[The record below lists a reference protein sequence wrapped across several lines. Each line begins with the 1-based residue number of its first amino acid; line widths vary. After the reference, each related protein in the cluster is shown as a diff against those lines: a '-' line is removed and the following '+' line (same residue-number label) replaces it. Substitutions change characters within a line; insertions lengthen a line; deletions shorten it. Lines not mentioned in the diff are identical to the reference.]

1 MDKAVNLPRGY
12 GYVEFKM
19 RADAEKALLYMDGAQ
34 IDGNVVKVK
43 FAPAPGQKAAVSLPK
58 ALPNPPKRDLPETD
72 TVVPNAE
79 KATQQRPRELSTQR
93 KPALSPQR
101 RPAPS
106 GRVDSPRRQPDAPP
120 IHPWKDPPLFRRGR
134 TPPSLRPGYP
144 VRRRSPSPPPR
155 RFRSPRRFSP
165 RRGYVS
171 PVRRRSPFAPRRMT
185 PPMRMRSPPRRLPPP
200 YRRSRSPIRRPIR
213 SLSRSISPVRGR
225 AAPVRRGR
233 SSSSFSESPTP
244 PRRGAGRVLRSR
256 SPQRPFRGRRRSA
269 SSFSNSSGSSSPIRR

>member
-1 MDKAVNLPRGY
+1 RGGQGRPGSTSPSPPPKKPSPPPPAPRKPSPAPVPDESSLVLLVSRLSRNVTEGHLREIFENYGEVVNVELSMDKAVNLPRGY

-58 ALPNPPKRDLPETD
+58 ALPHPPKRDVPETD
-72 TVVPNAE
+72 TLVPNAE
-79 KATQQRPRELSTQR
+79 KATQQRPRESSTQR
-93 KPALSPQR
+93 KPAQSPQR
-101 RPAPS
+101 RPAPG
-106 GRVDSPRRQPDAPP
+106 GRVDSPRRRPDSPP
-120 IHPWKDPPLFRRGR
+120 IHPWKDPPPFRRGR

-200 YRRSRSPIRRPIR
+200 YRRSRS
-213 SLSRSISPVRGR
+213 
-225 AAPVRRGR
+225 
-233 SSSSFSESPTP
+233 
-244 PRRGAGRVLRSR
+244 
-256 SPQRPFRGRRRSA
+256 
-269 SSFSNSSGSSSPIRR
+269 